1 MALENK
7 ERYKKKMIIFKR
19 ENSNFESRPSRR
31 PRNKVQKKI
40 IVKEVIPNHI
50 INQMKEF
57 LKGTE
62 YKICMEERD
71 EYEVFSCGHNTCKKC
86 SDQIETCPF

>member
-57 LKGTE
+57 LKAVWRSVMSMKFFRVATTLA
-62 YKICMEERD
+62 KS
-71 EYEVFSCGHNTCKKC
+71 V
-86 SDQIETCPF
+86 QIK